1 MVLYKNKSEE
11 LGMYKEYEIDW
22 TQLRTA
28 DNENPQIL
36 PGKIWTM
43 LHAQS
48 EDTSTDE
55 VYWTIEN
62 NAFFNR
68 ELYEATEPVTTVIT
82 HEIHVGN
89 YTTIGLRYGLDLL
102 VEIACGWSAP
112 SEKERGNADL
122 ADRCREKIRAIMP
135 DLYRLAETQTDQ
147 RVLQGIVDLTDELEP
162 SKQQRAKILSIVE
175 PKAYDER
182 LIRMSLRDLRKS
194 LRRL

>member
-1 MVLYKNKSEE
+1 MVLYKNKNED
-11 LGMYKEYEIDW
+11 LGMYKEYKIDW
-22 TQLRTA
+22 TQLRA
-28 DNENPQIL
+28 RKDSSIL
-36 PGKIWTM
+36 PAAIWHV

-55 VYWTIEN
+55 VYWTMEN

-112 SEKERGNADL
+112 SEKERGNTDL

-162 SKQQRAKILSIVE
+162 SKQQKAKILSIVE

-182 LIRMSLRDLRKS
+182 LIRMALRDLRKS
-194 LRRL
+194 LNDYDS

>member
-1 MVLYKNKSEE
+1 MVLYKNKNED
-11 LGMYKEYEIDW
+11 LGMYKEYKIDW
-22 TQLRTA
+22 TQLRA
-28 DNENPQIL
+28 RKDSSIL
-36 PGKIWTM
+36 PAAIWHV

-62 NAFFNR
+62 NALFNR

-102 VEIACGWSAP
+102 VEIAYGWSVP
-112 SEKERGNADL
+112 SEKECGNADL
-122 ADRCREKIRAIMP
+122 ADRCRDKIRAIMP

-162 SKQQRAKILSIVE
+162 SKQQRAKLFSVITQHVRDRCFIEATVRNL
-175 PKAYDER
+175 R
-182 LIRMSLRDLRKS
+182 LD
-194 LRRL
+194 

>member
-1 MVLYKNKSEE
+1 MVLYKNKNED
-11 LGMYKEYEIDW
+11 LGMYKEYKIDW
-22 TQLRTA
+22 TQLRA
-28 DNENPQIL
+28 RKDSSIL
-36 PGKIWTM
+36 PAAIWHV

-89 YTTIGLRYGLDLL
+89 YTTVGLRYGLDLL
-102 VEIACGWSAP
+102 VEIAYGWSAP
-112 SEKERGNADL
+112 SEKERGNPAL

-135 DLYRLAETQTDQ
+135 DLYQLAETQTDQ

-162 SKQQRAKILSIVE
+162 SKQQRAKLFSVITQHVRDRCFIEATVRNL
-175 PKAYDER
+175 R
-182 LIRMSLRDLRKS
+182 LD
-194 LRRL
+194 

>member
-1 MVLYKNKSEE
+1 MVLYKNKNEDLE
-11 LGMYKEYEIDW
+11 MYKEYKIDW

-43 LHAQS
+43 LHA
-48 EDTSTDE
+48 DKDG
-55 VYWTIEN
+55 VAHDAYWKIEG
-62 NAFFNR
+62 NAFFQRN
-68 ELYEATEPVTTVIT
+68 LYQATEPVTTVIT

-112 SEKERGNADL
+112 SEKERGNTDL

-162 SKQQRAKILSIVE
+162 SKQQKAKILSIVE

-182 LIRMSLRDLRKS
+182 LIRMALRDLKKS
-194 LRRL
+194 LR